1 MGSGDSK
8 TMTTE
13 HPFEVR
19 LRLRELPEPVEDLLV
34 EQLDAIVSRFAEVPY
49 VTVLQDA
56 ESGTLAA
63 HRVVDQVRHL
73 GGEVLAIDFDY
84 VTRGEIAER
93 LETTRQAVAHWVAG
107 ERQAA
112 FPFPLPAIQ
121 AGVSLWCWSDVV
133 NWARVSNRAFSED
146 VRLMSA
152 DEITM
157 INGELAA
164 GRMPIFASGS
174 PPPIHRPRH
183 ESRLLIRVRGP
194 QSPHNGV
201 EPVLLD
207 HALDPGFGHLLL
219 NPHLANK
226 GARSSRRREA
236 ASAWRSEGAVGVVAD
251 PPGAGV
257 ANGQEDLFD
266 MRLGNINNQRVQLRH
281 GNILSINFGY
291 KQVSTIAN
299 HPTTADHGYVHRLGQ
314 SQDCE
319 LRGLGAR
326 GRTRQL
332 NVVPQ
337 EWARWGRPFFR

>member
-1 MGSGDSK
+1 MSLVNTLEYSK

-133 NWARVSNRAFSED
+133 NWARVSNRAFSAD

-152 DEITM
+152 DEIAM

-164 GRMPIFASGS
+164 GRMPIFA
-174 PPPIHRPRH
+174 
-183 ESRLLIRVRGP
+183 
-194 QSPHNGV
+194 
-201 EPVLLD
+201 
-207 HALDPGFGHLLL
+207 
-219 NPHLANK
+219 
-226 GARSSRRREA
+226 
-236 ASAWRSEGAVGVVAD
+236 
-251 PPGAGV
+251 
-257 ANGQEDLFD
+257 
-266 MRLGNINNQRVQLRH
+266 
-281 GNILSINFGY
+281 
-291 KQVSTIAN
+291 
-299 HPTTADHGYVHRLGQ
+299 
-314 SQDCE
+314 
-319 LRGLGAR
+319 
-326 GRTRQL
+326 
-332 NVVPQ
+332 
-337 EWARWGRPFFR
+337 